1 VSDDR
6 TMVDDATHD
15 RDRDRLRDD
24 DRHGGGHGT
33 VSGGTMSAVRE
44 RQRDRFGGFSWGADF
59 FGWLTAVGLS
69 AILVAIASA
78 AGTALAL
85 GENANAGDADTI
97 GIAGGIAFLVILA
110 IAYFCGGYVAGRMAR
125 FDGARQ
131 GIGVVLWGIIIAVLL
146 AIAGAILGSEYNVFS
161 QLNLPRLPIDEG
173 DLTTGG
179 LIALAAALI
188 TMFVSA
194 ILGGKLGER
203 FHKKVDREAVH

>member
-1 VSDDR
+1 MSDDR
-6 TMVDDATHD
+6 TMVDDGT
-15 RDRDRLRDD
+15 RDRDDRFRND
-24 DRHGGGHGT
+24 DRHGGHGT

-85 GENANAGDADTI
+85 GENANSGDADTI

-146 AIAGAILGSEYNVFS
+146 AVAGAILGSEYNVFQS
-161 QLNLPRLPIDEG
+161 LNLPRLPIDEG

-188 TMFVSA
+188 TMFVAA

-203 FHKKVDREAVH
+203 FHKKVDREAIH